1 MKLML
6 NMFLFHQAIDGI
18 IETIEECWDHD
29 ADARLTA
36 DCVAERVKQFRA
48 AGKRQTNAPIS
59 VSYKSL
65 EQENALL
72 A

>member
-1 MKLML
+1 M
-6 NMFLFHQAIDGI
+6 IV
-18 IETIEECWDHD
+18 TIEECWDHD

-36 DCVAERVKQFRA
+36 DCVAERLKQLYT
-48 AGKRQTNAPIS
+48 AGKRQTNTPLA

>member
-1 MKLML
+1 MI
-6 NMFLFHQAIDGI
+6 LFHKAIDGI
-18 IETIEECWDHD
+18 IVTIEECWDHD

-48 AGKRQTNAPIS
+48 AGKRQTNTPVS

-65 EQENALL
+65 ERENAPL